1 MDSVYLTLL
10 SKVNAAG
17 QLQLLRFWNSLSPS
31 DQLKLADQIL
41 KLDLLNLNNMF
52 KDAQMRRH
60 FEGEVIPVDSSKVAS
75 TLTSS
80 QEERSEWRKIGMDAI
95 TKNEV
100 GVILLSG
107 GQGTRLG
114 SSSPKALFDIG
125 LPSKKTLLQIQAE
138 KIKKLESMT
147 GGKLPWY
154 IMTSAATHLT
164 IKESLVQASHYG
176 LDEEQVKVFNQGF
189 LPCLSD
195 EGDILLLDPCS
206 LAVSPDGNGGLF
218 KALKDEGILADM
230 KLKKLKH
237 IFVYCVD
244 NVLVKIADPEFI
256 GYCIKQEVACG
267 NKVVRR
273 VDGENV
279 GVTAMLSGI
288 PGVVEYSE
296 IPDEV
301 KDAKTPDG
309 NFKFNAANICVH
321 YFSMDFLEEAV
332 EKEEL
337 LPVHLARKK
346 IPHVTEAGILVNP
359 DIPNGVKL
367 EKFVFDAFQFVD
379 ADKFALFECD
389 RDEEFEPLK
398 SATGSRATPMH
409 CLSKLSTLHAKWIVN
424 AGAELIGPD
433 GDSLIKEDLDK
444 YESDKIPKDIKV
456 EVSPAVSYA
465 GEGLE
470 RLVHGKALHWPLYLS
485 ENKQYF

>member
-1 MDSVYLTLL
+1 
-10 SKVNAAG
+10 
-17 QLQLLRFWNSLSPS
+17 
-31 DQLKLADQIL
+31 
-41 KLDLLNLNNMF
+41 MF

-154 IMTSAATHLT
+154 IMTSAATHLS

-230 KLKKLKH
+230 KMKKLKH

-244 NVLVKIADPEFI
+244 NVL
-256 GYCIKQEVACG
+256 
-267 NKVVRR
+267 
-273 VDGENV
+273 
-279 GVTAMLSGI
+279 VTAMLSGI

-309 NFKFNAANICVH
+309 NLKFTAANICVH

-398 SATGSRATPMH
+398 SATGSRGTPMH

>member
-1 MDSVYLTLL
+1 
-10 SKVNAAG
+10 
-17 QLQLLRFWNSLSPS
+17 
-31 DQLKLADQIL
+31 
-41 KLDLLNLNNMF
+41 
-52 KDAQMRRH
+52 
-60 FEGEVIPVDSSKVAS
+60 
-75 TLTSS
+75 
-80 QEERSEWRKIGMDAI
+80 
-95 TKNEV
+95 
-100 GVILLSG
+100 
-107 GQGTRLG
+107 
-114 SSSPKALFDIG
+114 
-125 LPSKKTLLQIQAE
+125 
-138 KIKKLESMT
+138 
-147 GGKLPWY
+147 
-154 IMTSAATHLT
+154 
-164 IKESLVQASHYG
+164 LVQASHYG